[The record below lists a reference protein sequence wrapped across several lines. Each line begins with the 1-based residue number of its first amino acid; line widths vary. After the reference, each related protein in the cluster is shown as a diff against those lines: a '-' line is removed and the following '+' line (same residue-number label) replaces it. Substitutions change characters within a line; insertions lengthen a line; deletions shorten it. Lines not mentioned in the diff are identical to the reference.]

1 MMLVRL
7 LLLLVQSSNR
17 ENSLSYHNKTGVR
30 KCGCPFLFASFL
42 IFAMKLNLEKRM
54 KSIMY
59 KTSGTCSQFVEMEA
73 DENNVVTRAVVIG
86 GCHGNLQGICKLIV
100 GMRLEDVKERLSGI
114 RCGSKPTSCPDQIAK
129 AIEEL
134 EKQ

>member
-1 MMLVRL
+1 MRSGCRVVSASCFVGYICVKLV
-7 LLLLVQSSNR
+7 
-17 ENSLSYHNKTGVR
+17 
-30 KCGCPFLFASFL
+30 
-42 IFAMKLNLEKRM
+42 IDIMKK
-54 KSIMY
+54 IMY
-59 KTSGTCSQFVEMEA
+59 RTSGTCSKFIELEA
-73 DENNVVTRAVVIG
+73 EDGVLTRAVVVG

>member
-1 MMLVRL
+1 
-7 LLLLVQSSNR
+7 
-17 ENSLSYHNKTGVR
+17 
-30 KCGCPFLFASFL
+30 
-42 IFAMKLNLEKRM
+42 MKLMGKGM
-54 KSIMY
+54 KNILY
-59 KTSGTCSQFVEMEA
+59 KTSGTCSQFVELEA

-86 GCHGNLQGICKLIV
+86 GCNGNLQGICKLIV

>member
-1 MMLVRL
+1 
-7 LLLLVQSSNR
+7 
-17 ENSLSYHNKTGVR
+17 
-30 KCGCPFLFASFL
+30 
-42 IFAMKLNLEKRM
+42 M

-73 DENNVVTRAVVIG
+73 DENNVVTRAVVVG
-86 GCHGNLQGICKLIV
+86 GCHGNLHGICKLIV

>member
-1 MMLVRL
+1 MVSASCFVGYICVKLV
-7 LLLLVQSSNR
+7 
-17 ENSLSYHNKTGVR
+17 
-30 KCGCPFLFASFL
+30 
-42 IFAMKLNLEKRM
+42 IDIMKK
-54 KSIMY
+54 IMY
-59 KTSGTCSQFVEMEA
+59 KTSGTCSQFIELEA
-73 DENNVVTRAVVIG
+73 EDGVLTRAVVVG

-114 RCGSKPTSCPDQIAK
+114 RCGSRPTSCPDQIAK